1 MSAEFQLYKYTG
13 NDSSFGT
20 PVSSI
25 GLKRIDQAVPA
36 VYGNPIVP
44 GDDTSDVNTYPI
56 YRSDDPKELVYSFE
70 SAFKLILTIAPSN
83 QLSNIRIYPEPYV
96 DKYGKEHSHAPHN
109 PDMPKFLIGNSIT
122 YTRPTNNKSD
132 IAMNDIWDYSRTNP
146 FLLSVNGN
154 YGQQVDEQINELNY
168 NITLNDIGYGNLIYL
183 NDVRQDCPPIVIGNT
198 YQFVNRETG
207 QLDFTVFD
215 PVGPTAILAGDNPDI
230 VYSTIV
236 DGSETLEV
244 VTINATE
251 ALMTAYPNGF
261 IYGDLNDISIGGF
274 VIWLDLEQAPVEVV
288 EYDVVVQLDCKGKPV
303 YYLNGVRAP
312 QVNFME
318 NRIYQFTNHS
328 GGTSPMRFLNNC
340 ESTIANNECE
350 IIINGVEVS
359 NGATDDEIIVIDPSE
374 VKMSGHCIRSYQS
387 TLQTCL
393 GNCITNTNTSLV
405 GNYNINTICG
415 GIANPMT
422 AGETDFVYIQLC
434 VTGESTVGQVVP
446 NLIIEYDES

>member
-44 GDDTSDVNTYPI
+44 GDDTSDVNTYPV
-56 YRSDDPKELVYSFE
+56 YRSDNPDELVYSFE
-70 SAFKLILTIAPSN
+70 SVFKLLLTVAPSN

-96 DKYGKEHSHAPHN
+96 DSYGTEHAHEPHD
-109 PDMPKFLIGNSIT
+109 PDMPKFFIGNSVT

-132 IAMNDIWDYSRTNP
+132 IALVNVWDYSRENP

-154 YGQQVDEQINELNY
+154 YGQQVEEQINELNY

-183 NDVRQDCPPIVIGNT
+183 NGVRQDCPPVVVGNT
-198 YQFVNRETG
+198 YQFVNKETG
-207 QLDFTVFD
+207 ILDFTIFN
-215 PVGPTAILAGDNPDI
+215 PVDNTPIIGNVDI
-230 VYSTIV
+230 VTTTV
-236 DGSETLEV
+236 DGDEV
-244 VTINATE
+244 VTITCTE

-274 VIWLDLEQAPVEVV
+274 IIWLDLTQNPVEVV

-312 QVNFME
+312 QINFME

-328 GGTSPMRFLNNC
+328 GAMSPMRFLNNC
-340 ESTIANNECE
+340 ESTIANNEAE
-350 IIINGVEVS
+350 IIINGVEVT
-359 NGATDDEIIVIDPSE
+359 NGATDDEVIVIDPSE

-393 GNCITNTNTSLV
+393 GNCITNTNTSLI
-405 GNYNINTICG
+405 GNYNIDTVCG
-415 GIANPMT
+415 GIANPMA

-446 NLIIEYDES
+446 NLVIEYDES